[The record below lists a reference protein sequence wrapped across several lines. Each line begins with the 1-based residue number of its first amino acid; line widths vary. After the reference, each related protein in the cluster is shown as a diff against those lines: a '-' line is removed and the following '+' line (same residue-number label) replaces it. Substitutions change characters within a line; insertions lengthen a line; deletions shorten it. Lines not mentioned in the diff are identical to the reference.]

1 MVLARGGRRLS
12 NDRIMVAAGRNSEV
26 TEDDLYALLPE
37 LERFHARFG
46 RFFPRSESRSWSLK
60 YLYGLTLPIERK
72 NVENIAEQVG
82 APPRKLQEFL
92 SDSPWD
98 GEGCIDELQRL
109 VGELMGASNGVL
121 ILDESGFP
129 KKGIWS
135 AGVARQ
141 YSGALGR
148 VDNCQ
153 VGVFLNYASVHGHT
167 LVDRCLYVP
176 EKWFGT
182 EAEARRNRAS
192 VPGELRFKTK
202 IELGVEM
209 LKRAQ
214 GRGHLRYQWV
224 TGDALYGDSH
234 DLRQVVEEQG
244 KWYCF
249 EVSSDAMVWSSEPNW
264 QVPERE
270 GKRGRP
276 RTRKL
281 PMANSPDAVTVAGLT
296 ATLPETEWIR
306 HRVTEG
312 AKGPREYEFVR
323 VRVIEKRHKRPGNW
337 GWMMVRR
344 PVGCRDPR
352 EFKHYLSNAPET
364 VALAEMA
371 WVGCLRWTIEQDFEL
386 AKGELGLD
394 HYEVTKYRGWHH
406 HVTLAM
412 LALAFL
418 KSVQRRW
425 GEKWHGRLGAGS
437 TPTAEDRSASRGV
450 DTGAHHRLVGAPA
463 TPKTGGSVLPLGAM
477 VA

>member
-1 MVLARGGRRLS
+1 MVTDRRGRRLS
-12 NDRIMVAAGRNSEV
+12 SDPIMAAAGRDSDV
-26 TEDDLYALLPE
+26 TDDDLYALLPE

-60 YLYGLTLPIERK
+60 YLFGLTLPIERK

-98 GEGCIDELQRL
+98 GEGCIDELQRF

-121 ILDESGFP
+121 ILDETGFP

-141 YSGALGR
+141 YSGTLGR

-153 VGVFLNYASVHGHT
+153 VGVFLSYATAHGHT
-167 LVDRCLYVP
+167 LVDRRLYVP
-176 EKWFGT
+176 EKWFGP
-182 EAEARRNRAS
+182 EWEGRRKRAS
-192 VPGELRFKTK
+192 LPGELSFRTK
-202 IELGVEM
+202 VELGAEM
-209 LKRAQ
+209 LEGARSRA
-214 GRGHLRYQWV
+214 HLRYQWV
-224 TGDALYGDSH
+224 TGDALYGDNH
-234 DLRQVVEEQG
+234 DLRQAVEEQH

-264 QVPERE
+264 QVPEG
-270 GKRGRP
+270 GKLGRP

-281 PMANSPDAVTVAGLT
+281 PAANSPASVTVTELT
-296 ATLPETEWIR
+296 ATLPDTEWIR

-323 VRVIEKRHKRPGNW
+323 VRVVEKRHRQPGNW

-344 PVGCRDPR
+344 PVGCRDPK

-425 GEKWHGRLGAGS
+425 GEKWHRGVGAGDPA
-437 TPTAEDRSASRGV
+437 TTGGRPAPRGV
-450 DTGAHHRLVGAPA
+450 DAGARDRLVAEPA
-463 TPKTGGSVLPLGAM
+463 GSEDGGPPLPLGT
-477 VA
+477 VAA

>member
-1 MVLARGGRRLS
+1 MVTGRKGHRLSFDPNHGGRREDS
-12 NDRIMVAAGRNSEV
+12 DV
-26 TEDDLYALLPE
+26 TTDDLYALLPE

-46 RFFPRSESRSWSLK
+46 RFFPRLESRSWSLK
-60 YLYGLTLPIERK
+60 YLFGLTLPIERK

-98 GEGCIDELQRL
+98 GEGCIDELQRM
-109 VGELMGASNGVL
+109 VGGLMGASNGVL
-121 ILDESGFP
+121 VLDDTGFP

-141 YSGALGR
+141 YSGTLGR

-153 VGVFLNYASVHGHT
+153 IGVFLGYATMHGHT
-167 LVDRCLYVP
+167 LVDRRLYVP
-176 EKWFGT
+176 EKWFGS
-182 EAEARRNRAS
+182 ESEARRQRAS
-192 VPGELRFKTK
+192 LPEELSFRTK
-202 IELGVEM
+202 IELGAEM
-209 LKRAQ
+209 LEVARRRA
-214 GRGHLRYQWV
+214 HLRYQWV
-224 TGDALYGDSH
+224 TGDAGYGDSH
-234 DLRQVVEEQG
+234 DLRQAVEEQG

-249 EVSSDAMVWSSEPNW
+249 EVSSDAEVWSCEPNW
-264 QVPERE
+264 QVPE
-270 GKRGRP
+270 GDKLGRP

-281 PMANSPDAVTVAGLT
+281 PTADSPAAVTVAELT
-296 ATLPETEWIR
+296 ATLPETEWVR

-323 VRVIEKRHKRPGNW
+323 VRVIEKRHKRPGSW

-344 PVGCRDPR
+344 PVGCRDPK

-371 WVGCLRWTIEQDFEL
+371 WVGCLRWTIEENFEL

-406 HVTLAM
+406 HVTLVM

-425 GEKWHGRLGAGS
+425 GEKRHLRLGAGD
-437 TPTAEDRSASRGV
+437 TPTAGGRAAPSGV
-450 DTGAHHRLVGAPA
+450 DTVARDRLVGEPTAP
-463 TPKTGGSVLPLGAM
+463 KDGGVPLSSGPMA
-477 VA
+477 A

>member
-1 MVLARGGRRLS
+1 
-12 NDRIMVAAGRNSEV
+12 MVAVGRDSEV
-26 TEDDLYALLPE
+26 TDDDLYALLPE

-46 RFFPRSESRSWSLK
+46 GYFPRSESRRWSLK
-60 YLYGLTLPIERK
+60 YLFGLMLPIERK

-98 GEGCIDELQRL
+98 GEGCVGELQRF
-109 VGELMGASNGVL
+109 VGELMGASNGAL
-121 ILDESGFP
+121 ILDGTGFP

-141 YSGALGR
+141 YSGTLGR

-153 VGVFLNYASVHGHT
+153 IGVFLSYATMHGHT
-167 LVDRCLYVP
+167 LVDRRLYVP
-176 EKWFGT
+176 EGWFG
-182 EAEARRNRAS
+182 AEWQARRKRAS
-192 VPGELRFKTK
+192 LPEELSFGTK
-202 IELGVEM
+202 IELGAEM
-209 LKRAQ
+209 LESARSRA
-214 GRGHLRYQWV
+214 HLRYQWV
-224 TGDALYGDSH
+224 TGDAEYGDSH
-234 DLRQVVEEQG
+234 DLRQAVEEQG

-249 EVSSDAMVWSSEPNW
+249 EVSRDAMVWSSEPNW
-264 QVPERE
+264 QVPEG
-270 GKRGRP
+270 GKLGRP
-276 RTRKL
+276 RTRKR
-281 PMANSPDAVTVAGLT
+281 PSADSPAAVTVAELT
-296 ATLPETEWIR
+296 ATLSEAEWIR

-323 VRVIEKRHKRPGNW
+323 VRVIEKRHKQPGSW

-344 PVGCRDPR
+344 PVGCRDP
-352 EFKHYLSNAPET
+352 EEYKHYLSNAPET
-364 VALAEMA
+364 VALPEMA

-418 KSVQRRW
+418 KSVQRKW
-425 GEKWHGRLGAGS
+425 GEKWHRGLGARD
-437 TPTAEDRSASRGV
+437 TPTPGGRPASRGV
-450 DTGAHHRLVGAPA
+450 DSGARDCLVEEPAAP
-463 TPKTGGSVLPLGAM
+463 KNGGSTLPLGAL
-477 VA
+477 AA